1 MASRL
6 VTALALVSLVAACG
20 GSPKPSTIDDP
31 RVVLQKVTERLFS
44 VRTVHLKVNLAEAGG
59 PIGGPESAQA
69 EGDFDT
75 VAGEVS
81 VKGRSSEAAAAPF
94 EAVIDSGV
102 LYMHTNG
109 PWTNEPA
116 AGLVAALPPKEAV
129 RAALA
134 GVAADPRIGVRLDG
148 IAACPTGECYTLI
161 FEVPGAAGWDHVIG
175 LVSTLQGGGPAP
187 GAAPPD
193 VPSTSIRVYADV
205 ETFDVVQLELIID
218 DRGGRIRL
226 VVDASNH
233 DAPIR
238 IDPPSD

>member
-1 MASRL
+1 MAALITVAL
-6 VTALALVSLVAACG
+6 VTASLVAACG
-20 GSPKPSTIDDP
+20 APKPSTIDDP
-31 RVVLQKVTERLFS
+31 RVVLQKVTARLFA

-59 PIGGPESAQA
+59 LIGGPESAQA

-81 VKGRSSEAAAAPF
+81 VKGRSAEAAAAPF

-102 LYMHTNG
+102 LYTRTNG
-109 PWTNEPA
+109 PWSKEPV

-134 GVAADPRIGVRLDG
+134 GVAADPRIGVRLEPV
-148 IAACPTGECYTLI
+148 ATCPTGECYTLI
-161 FEVPGAAGWDHVIG
+161 LEVPGAVGWD
-175 LVSTLQGGGPAP
+175 LVAGVVMTMQGGGPVP

-193 VPSTSIRVYADV
+193 VPNSSIRIYADV
-205 ETFDVVQLELIID
+205 DTFDVAQLELIID

-238 IDPPSD
+238 IDPPRD